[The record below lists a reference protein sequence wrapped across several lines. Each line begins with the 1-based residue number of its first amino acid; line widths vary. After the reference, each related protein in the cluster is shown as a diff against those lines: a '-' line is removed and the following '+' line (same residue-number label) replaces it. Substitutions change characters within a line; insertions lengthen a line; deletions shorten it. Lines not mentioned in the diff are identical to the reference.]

1 MDAGEA
7 WQNGQVVLSW
17 QDVLSDSRNPD
28 DGRNLFIHEFAHCLD
43 GLDGE
48 MVAVRVPS
56 GLRGRHRSECPSAK
70 GLDDVQSFLA

>member
-70 GLDDVQSFLA
+70 RAR